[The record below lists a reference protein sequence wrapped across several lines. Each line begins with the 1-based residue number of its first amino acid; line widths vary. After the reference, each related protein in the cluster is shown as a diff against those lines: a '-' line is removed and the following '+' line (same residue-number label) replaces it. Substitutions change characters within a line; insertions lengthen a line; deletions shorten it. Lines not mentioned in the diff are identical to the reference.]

1 MTDGLQKLF
10 GSAARVKLLRLF
22 LFNSRQSFSVAEAAE
37 HSRTT
42 PAEAKR
48 ELKLFLQV
56 GLIKRVRVRVAS
68 SKAPRFGLDEEF
80 TYLQALQALLLN
92 APERG
97 KDIYDRI
104 RRTGVLKLL
113 ILSGIFLGEWEG
125 RLDLFIVG
133 DRVNERALRGHIRRL
148 ESEIGKE
155 LRYALLT
162 SDDFFYRITM
172 NDHLL
177 RDVLDYPH
185 RIVLDKLNI
194 GLK

>member
-22 LFNSRQSFSVAEAAE
+22 LFNPQESFSLPEAME
-37 HSRTT
+37 HARISGK
-42 PAEAKR
+42 EARR
-48 ELKLFLQV
+48 ELNIFLDIR
-56 GLIKRVRVRVAS
+56 LIKRVRR
-68 SKAPRFGLDEEF
+68 SKIPRYGLNEEF
-80 TYLQALQALLLN
+80 VYLQALQNLLLN

-97 KDIYDRI
+97 KDIYERI
-104 RRTGVLKLL
+104 RRTGILKLL

-133 DRVNERALRGHIRRL
+133 DKVNERALRGRIRRL

-162 SDDFFYRITM
+162 SEDFFYRINM

-194 GLK
+194 GLQ

>member
-22 LFNSRQSFSVAEAAE
+22 LFNPQESFSLPEAME
-37 HSRTT
+37 HARISGK
-42 PAEAKR
+42 EARR
-48 ELKLFLQV
+48 ELNIFLDIR
-56 GLIKRVRVRVAS
+56 LIKRVRR
-68 SKAPRFGLDEEF
+68 SKTPRYGLNEEF
-80 TYLQALQALLLN
+80 VYLQALQNLLLN

-97 KDIYDRI
+97 KDIYERI
-104 RRTGVLKLL
+104 RRTGILKLL

-133 DRVNERALRGHIRRL
+133 DKVNERALRGRIRRL

-162 SDDFFYRITM
+162 SEDFFYRINM

-194 GLK
+194 GLQ

>member
-10 GSAARVKLLRLF
+10 ASASRVKLLRLF
-22 LFNSRQSFSVAEAAE
+22 LFNPRQSFSVAEASE
-37 HSRTT
+37 HSRVAGTEV
-42 PAEAKR
+42 AR

-56 GLIKRVRVRVAS
+56 GLLKRARRPARA
-68 SKAPRFGLDEEF
+68 KPLRYGINEEF
-80 TYLQALQALLLN
+80 AYLRALQNLLLN
-92 APERG
+92 APERS
-97 KDIYDRI
+97 KDIYERI

-113 ILSGIFLGEWEG
+113 ILSGIFVGEWEG

-148 ESEIGKE
+148 ESELGKE

-162 SDDFFYRITM
+162 SDDFFYRINI